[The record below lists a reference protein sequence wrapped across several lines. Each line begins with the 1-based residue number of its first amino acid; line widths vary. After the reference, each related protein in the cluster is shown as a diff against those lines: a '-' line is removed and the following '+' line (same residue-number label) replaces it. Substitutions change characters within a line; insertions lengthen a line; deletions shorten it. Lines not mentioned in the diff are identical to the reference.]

1 MPSKSTPRK
10 NTTSDRTQQTE
21 NKPGHSSS
29 EKALIMTYRK
39 LVMPEDE
46 NPAKRLFGGRLMQW
60 ADEATA
66 LYAMCQMRTKA
77 VVTLKISEILFK
89 NPAMTG
95 DILEFWTRNKKVG
108 RTSLTVECVVT
119 RKNIGKPMDSPEPP
133 KPEQGTYLGDPT
145 GIILSCEFVFVSID
159 AEGKPTPHGMGIS

>member
-1 MPSKSTPRK
+1 MKK
-10 NTTSDRTQQTE
+10 TTV
-21 NKPGHSSS
+21 P
-29 EKALIMTYRK
+29 LIMTYRK

-66 LYAMCQMRTKA
+66 LFAMCQMRTKS

-89 NPAMTG
+89 NPAQSG
-95 DILEFWTRNKKVG
+95 DILEFWTRNKKIG
-108 RTSLTVECVVT
+108 RTSLTVDCVVT
-119 RKNIGKPMDSPEPP
+119 RKQIGIAMCSPEAPTITEAGVSYP
-133 KPEQGTYLGDPT
+133 GDPD

-159 AEGKPTPHGMGIS
+159 ETGMPVPHGLKR

>member
-1 MPSKSTPRK
+1 MS
-10 NTTSDRTQQTE
+10 Q
-21 NKPGHSSS
+21 
-29 EKALIMTYRK
+29 LIMTYRK

-66 LYAMCQMRTKA
+66 LFAMCQMRTKS

-89 NPAMTG
+89 NPAQSG
-95 DILEFWTRNKKVG
+95 DILEFWTRNKKIG
-108 RTSLTVECVVT
+108 RTSLTVDCVVT
-119 RKNIGKPMDSPEPP
+119 RKQIGLAMGAPEAPVID
-133 KPEQGTYLGDPT
+133 KDGGTYLGDPT

-159 AEGKPTPHGMGIS
+159 EKGKPVPHGLKPDSKAGAKR

>member
-1 MPSKSTPRK
+1 MSKP
-10 NTTSDRTQQTE
+10 
-21 NKPGHSSS
+21 
-29 EKALIMTYRK
+29 IMTYRK

-66 LYAMCQMRTKA
+66 LYAMCQMRTKS

-89 NPAMTG
+89 NPAQSG
-95 DILEFWTRNKKVG
+95 DILEFWTRNTRIG
-108 RTSLTVECVVT
+108 RTSLTVECIVT
-119 RKNIGKPMDSPEPP
+119 RKHVGLPLRVP
-133 KPEQGTYLGDPT
+133 KAPLLDHETYLGDPA

-159 AEGKPTPHGMGIS
+159 KKGKPTPHALASPGVQPVKKTSRRKKKRSSGR